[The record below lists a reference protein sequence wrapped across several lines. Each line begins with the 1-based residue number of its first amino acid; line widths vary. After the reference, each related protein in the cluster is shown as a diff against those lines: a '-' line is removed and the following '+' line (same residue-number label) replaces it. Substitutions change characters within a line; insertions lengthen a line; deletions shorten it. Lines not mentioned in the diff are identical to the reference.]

1 MTRDPLP
8 GAVGLSHLAV
18 YDSTAPDGEYG
29 GSPHMH
35 LSCTE
40 AYVVQ
45 SGRGRIQTL
54 SADGFA
60 ETPVEALDVVWFTPG
75 VVHRIVN
82 DGDLQILVVMQN
94 DGLPEAGD
102 AVFTFP
108 ADVLADP
115 EAYARAAAIGAP
127 GTVYAAAESA
137 AIARRDLAVRGYADL
152 RAAVKRGGPAALE
165 PFHAAA
171 LALVRERIPEWGAR
185 WRDGALAAAQ
195 RTGDILEA
203 LQAGETRTLA
213 EARVHRTRAGDDP
226 RRLGMCGR
234 LATVDIRSLEVV
246 S

>member
-1 MTRDPLP
+1 VTSDPLP

-18 YDSTAPDGEYG
+18 YDSTAPDGEHG

-45 SGRGRIQTL
+45 AGRGRIQTL
-54 SADGFA
+54 AADGFA

-75 VVHRIVN
+75 VIHRIVN
-82 DGDLQILVVMQN
+82 DGDLEILVVMQN

-108 ADVLADP
+108 PEVLADP
-115 EAYARAAAIGAP
+115 EAYARAAATGAP

-137 AIARRDLAVRGYADL
+137 AVARRDLAVRGFADL
-152 RAAVKRGGPAALE
+152 RAAVQRDGPEALE
-165 PFHAAA
+165 PFRAAA
-171 LALVRERIPEWGAR
+171 LALVRARIPEWGAR
-185 WRDGALAAAQ
+185 WREGALAAAQ
-195 RTGDILEA
+195 RTGEILEA

-213 EARVHRTRAGDDP
+213 EARVHRTHAGDDP